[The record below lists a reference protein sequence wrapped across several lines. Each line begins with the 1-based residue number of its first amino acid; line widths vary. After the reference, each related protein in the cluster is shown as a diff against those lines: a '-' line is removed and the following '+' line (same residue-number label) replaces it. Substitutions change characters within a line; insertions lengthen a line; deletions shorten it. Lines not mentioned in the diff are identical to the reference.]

1 MTLLEYI
8 TSLQDTG
15 LSQEEIFAKAQEF
28 KGRTK
33 TKEVEVT
40 ETPVEEAK
48 PKVVVEKD
56 ATAATTPGAS
66 ESLSSGSGE
75 SVSQNDYSLK
85 LSPTQGLS
93 NKTGGFGTPEF
104 YDEVF
109 NNIAL
114 DEYEEKKEQYEKELS
129 KYNKIKKSQEEGLDV
144 LESGEVNFA
153 SRVIIPRGETG
164 FDEYTI
170 PQVEEAIKN
179 KEQGFEGVV
188 DLKDYVS
195 KVPGAEIITYT
206 ENMDFEGAVGTL
218 DEVNI
223 QKYNPAEISE
233 ALENNVWSLTSKNV
247 LTNDIEINKE
257 KPSGIDER
265 YFFTLESEKDA
276 EKEKNDGSV
285 AININKAQ
293 KYRTNELGNQASIE
307 YPGITIDSVLES
319 GKSFLTE
326 KELEFTNLSLEE
338 QNKIAEKENY
348 GEALFF
354 GDDLI
359 NIDLENVPEAQLEL
373 FEKSNELAATTEV
386 GVLKDKLSQEY
397 FNLVG
402 LAKEIYNYDG
412 SSSGYLNEPRLLSKN
427 ASSKYFVGFT
437 DKQKEVIKEIA
448 TTGKLPKNLGF
459 DDLKNGIVLPELFNF
474 NEEDGHPLIKEFNN
488 TFKNYK
494 TISRAVLLNRDPLTT
509 EQDSFWSA
517 GAKRTGQILGIDV
530 DTEFEK
536 QKEYLTWIQSNGF
549 KPSKSAI
556 KNDLFVS
563 LPNGSFNIDE
573 SFMSQAGV
581 GAVDLTKWLGET
593 YLFTRLTGNFVGN
606 SQKALNLLW
615 KNSTRL
621 AKIPYAIP
629 AFTGVTNVLAS
640 SANFTGGT
648 LVSQYMDGEFD
659 LEELRSSAG
668 FGASIAV
675 GHVAYDPFVAFLR
688 KSKFGK
694 FFSPVVDRLTK
705 YAPNTYKRVSRSVGE
720 GFTGATTYQLGGV
733 INQGGIRDAEGN
745 ITISLKT
752 QALEL
757 VKMVAA
763 GVFTKGIPN
772 FQTIK
777 KEFKSDIINARNSGR
792 LDLESRNSAAA
803 LGLNKD
809 SVTDVNENSL
819 DNLNNAFNKKVD
831 DLLKRKR
838 NGDITKEAADT
849 EFKELKNNYRVIDTQ
864 IAVNS
869 AYKMIKAEE
878 ASGNAPKQSEFY
890 TVSGKIKS
898 GEKLNERDGEV
909 LSYYGLDGVGM
920 LYKRLGIQKNSAND
934 QYLQSLIMN
943 ESLIDAQLNGKSF
956 ILTPYGLQPI
966 NPIEFVTP
974 KGSKARANTREFL
987 RKRLELDI
995 QISRLK
1001 SLDTKNLSESEL
1013 LRHKD
1018 SIAKKQQELKEYVE
1032 GGKLYDNTQS
1042 EIQGAAITAYE
1053 KDLKQV
1059 DPSKGEVIEESTPD
1073 SFQKRYDESGFAKK
1087 DVKQTIAF
1095 TDKEGNKV
1103 INREFAL
1110 EVRDFTPLTHEIP
1123 HSILKDS
1130 FKDAEGNVTA
1140 EGVEMIDG
1148 VLSKLTPVQTKTL
1161 KQELASRY
1169 NIDPESKELWYEEN
1183 ITVLA
1188 ELMKR
1193 GEITF
1198 TKSLGEGLA
1207 GLVPAFKKLLPNI
1220 EVDAETGKG
1229 IFEMLK
1235 AQDLSRINITETE
1248 TKDKSK
1254 VKVAKLS
1261 KTKAQD
1267 LAIKSKSKEGLTK
1280 KEEDE
1285 LVEQVQL
1292 MAIEALGYKQGKG
1305 TVSRDKAL
1313 GFVNDYIPGILRRF
1327 KPVKNV
1333 DGKDVPQQISTFV
1346 YRNIQPKQAKFY
1358 EQEIGSKSVET
1369 SISDERQKELEAIE
1383 DTSRGPVVEI
1393 DTDVKLVDNIKIEG
1407 KPLSVEFK
1415 DKVRGFV
1422 TEQLENVDINSEK
1435 FRKQVFK
1442 PSKAFVDLI
1451 VKDLIG
1457 NPKQFRE
1464 FLNSNPTFY
1473 KGLSITDLVAIDDG
1487 RVKKGQPRLFTEPN
1501 RRLTKQA
1508 DIEKFM
1514 MQGRIPYLTTTQQKA
1529 GAVLYNRLNPKVAA
1543 VINNF
1548 FGSTPQNNSNRKR
1561 AIAKAIANKFIAEAT
1576 PSTEA
1581 FQAKPQLD
1589 KAKIA
1594 ERLQV
1599 SQEAKFS
1606 EAKKAPK
1613 VMDTKNA
1620 LIISEGYV
1628 PVERGKKGVDRT
1640 RKFVLGVGS
1649 DVFGVELMRAL
1660 IATNKVL
1667 STAGNRAYSYK
1678 PDGTPKPGG
1687 GAVGGGYNFVTN
1699 VQKLLNDYG
1708 PESKNPSPKTIQDTL
1723 ALVKAGELGD
1733 LSVLQ
1738 KELSETKKEGIYSA
1752 KDIAAIKR
1760 FIAHKN
1766 AKGGGIENN
1775 TKDIAEINRGKK
1787 LMLDGFRKIF
1797 EADNSAFPL
1806 IAEVSYSFNSN
1817 KNPFRDLA
1825 TLVGEETG
1833 LKKGE
1838 KTWEEHMMQ
1847 FGMYTNEMLKAL
1859 KGSDKAWSSF
1869 VDWSNNNYYQLKL
1882 SKEASNL
1889 IDKNFKGA
1897 VDPLGNILVDWNAKS
1912 QFHPLQIESFKR
1924 AVKEGDYSKVIDPMI
1939 RAYNEYVSLNPF
1951 SITRLG
1957 VTDAKRYLDNVEI
1970 SKANQNNLNIQAK
1983 AAELINKVIRSE
1995 AGFLTGS
2002 EAITRKQAKE
2012 ILLESENLAKGQGEA
2027 AKLANEIMPKEIQYS
2042 KPITV
2047 QKGIDALAKTDKA
2060 LANGRKLN
2068 APVKKIRTFDFDFT
2082 LAKTKSNVLYT
2093 KPNVE
2098 GGFSEGSNK
2107 LKAIFM
2113 VGGPGAGKTNVGKG
2127 LELGRRGYK
2136 VVNQDIALEAMKA
2149 ESGLPAKESDYT
2161 AEQRSTRSKLGAAA
2175 RKAAVAKF
2183 DKYAANGD
2191 GMVVDGTG
2199 ASYNATTKKIK
2210 ALQEKGYE
2218 VHMVV
2223 ANTPLETAIQRNKA
2237 RTERSLPDFVV
2248 KKTYDQVQESLAKYK
2263 EDFGGRLY
2271 EINTEA
2277 IEYGKPLPA
2286 DFLQIVYE
2294 GITAN
2299 KVGKIDAARF
2309 AEEASILEKEGA
2321 EFDFREFSKVVDG
2334 EEGPLL
2340 GVAKKIAEKRGTD
2353 DVFVL
2358 TARPA
2363 NAALPI
2369 KEFLSSV
2376 GLDIPLAN
2384 ITGLGDGTP
2393 QAKAGWIMGKAAE
2406 GYNDFYFADDHLGNV
2421 KAVKE
2426 VLSQIDV
2433 KSKVQQAKFSKAK
2446 TFDTVVND
2454 MIEDSSGIEAYKKYS
2469 AARAKTVG
2477 ASKGKYAFLIPP
2489 SAEDFTGLLYKMLG
2503 KGKKGDAQMAF
2514 LKTNLLD
2521 TYNRAESAVTQAKI
2535 SAANDFVALKTKLKT
2550 LPKTLS
2556 KETGIGKFTYSHA
2569 VRVAAWTKQG
2579 MDIPGLSKRDVKEL
2593 VDFVNKDAKLRVFTD
2608 ELIKIQKG
2616 KEYPKPGKDWL
2627 GGNITTDIMD
2637 GINKVNRA
2645 EYQQEWRENIDIIF
2659 SEDNMNKMEAA
2670 YGSRWREA
2678 MEDSIRRMKSGSNR
2692 PIGGNRVTGEL
2703 LDWLN
2708 NSVGAVMFLNTRS
2721 ALLQTISAVNFI
2733 NLSDNNIVKAG
2744 AAFANQKQF
2753 WGDFMTLMNSDY
2765 LVERRNGLKINV
2777 SESEIADA
2785 VREAQNKP
2793 KAAIAFLLS
2802 KGFVMTRFADSF
2814 AIASGGSTFYRNR
2827 LKSLLKSGMDQKAA
2841 EAQAFADFKAVAET
2855 SQQSSSPSKIS
2866 QQQASGAGRVIL
2878 AWANTP
2884 MQYARIQK
2892 RAAQDLINGR
2902 GDWRT
2907 HVSNIVYYGAI
2918 QNLIFN
2924 TLQSAAFALGFGDD
2938 DETDEAKAKKKE
2950 DKAYEVANGMID
2962 SQLRGLGIF
2971 GTASVAVKNTLMTLY
2986 KEHNKKGSKY
2996 ENAVEDLLSF
3006 SPPLGSKIG
3015 KITGGLRS
3023 ASWNKKDMK
3032 EKGFSLDNPAYMAGA
3047 QVVTGLTNVPFD
3059 RVMKKI
3065 NNLRGL
3071 VNERSALW
3079 QKVAL
3084 GLGWGT
3090 WELGLG
3096 YYGGFDKEKPLTPK
3110 QQLKL
3115 EVDTMKKDT
3124 SKSDQVKTLLDFGLT
3139 KKQIRE
3145 LENENNRVKKILELQ
3160 KKDKK

>member
-33 TKEVEVT
+33 PKEVEVV
-40 ETPVEEAK
+40 ETPVEEVK
-48 PKVVVEKD
+48 TEVVAEKD
-56 ATAATTPGAS
+56 VPAATTPEAS
-66 ESLSSGSGE
+66 ESSSSGSGQ
-75 SVSQNDYSLK
+75 SPYQDDYGLK

-93 NKTGGFGTPEF
+93 SKTGGFGTSEF

-114 DEYEEKKEQYEKELS
+114 NQYEEKKDQYEKELS
-129 KYNKIKKSQEEGLDV
+129 KYNKIKKSQEKGLDM
-144 LESGEVNFA
+144 LESGEVSFE
-153 SRVIIPRGETG
+153 SRVIIPRGDIG
-164 FDEYTI
+164 FDEYTFAQI
-170 PQVEEAIKN
+170 NEAIKN
-179 KEQGFEGVV
+179 KEQGFENVV
-188 DLKDYVS
+188 DLQDYVS

-206 ENMDFEGAVGTL
+206 ENKDFEGAVGTL
-218 DEVNI
+218 EEINI
-223 QKYNPAEISE
+223 QKYNPSELNKVMKNSVWAEDP
-233 ALENNVWSLTSKNV
+233 NNQQILNSNLKNFGD
-247 LTNDIEINKE
+247 N
-257 KPSGIDER
+257 
-265 YFFTLESEKDA
+265 YFFTAETEKEA
-276 EKEKNDGSV
+276 EKEKSDGSK
-285 AININKAQ
+285 AINIKNTQA
-293 KYRTNELGNQASIE
+293 YRTKYLGNQASIE
-307 YPGITIDSVLES
+307 HPDITIDSILES
-319 GKSFLTE
+319 GKSFLTQ
-326 KELEFTNLSLEE
+326 KELEFTGLSLEE
-338 QNKIAEKENY
+338 KNKVADEENY

-354 GDDLI
+354 GDNLI
-359 NIDLENVPEAQLEL
+359 NLDLDNIPESQLEL
-373 FEKSNELAATTEV
+373 FEKSNELASTTEV
-386 GVLKDKLSQEY
+386 EVLEKSLSSDYFKLI
-397 FNLVG
+397 G
-402 LAKEIYNYDG
+402 LAKEIYNWDLE
-412 SSSGYLNEPRLLSKN
+412 SSGAGNDPL
-427 ASSKYFVGFT
+427 YFTEKFANQKGFEWT
-437 DKQKEVIKEIA
+437 DDIRNTVKEIA
-448 TTGKLPKNLGF
+448 KTGKLPKDLGALDVRF
-459 DDLKNGIVLPELFNF
+459 MSDS
-474 NEEDGHPLIKEFNN
+474 DGHPLIKAFND
-488 TFKNYK
+488 TLKDYK
-494 TISRAVLLNRDPLTT
+494 AANRAILLNRDPLTT
-509 EQDSFWSA
+509 EQDGFWSSF
-517 GAKRTGQILGIDV
+517 GKSTGKMLGIDV
-530 DTEFEK
+530 DTNFEK
-536 QKEYLTWIQSNGF
+536 QEDFLRWSQANGF
-549 KPSKSAI
+549 TASKSA
-556 KNDLFVS
+556 KDNDLFVS
-563 LPNGSFNIDE
+563 LPNNTFGLEQSF
-573 SFMSQAGV
+573 AGEF
-581 GAVDLTKWLGET
+581 GAGTPELLKWMGEI
-593 YLFTRLTGNFVGN
+593 YLFTRGSGNIVAK
-606 SQKALNLLW
+606 SQKWLN
-615 KNSTRL
+615 KAAAGSKRL
-621 AKIPYAIP
+621 AKIPYALP
-629 AFTGVTNVLAS
+629 AFKGATSVLAQ

-648 LVSQYMDGEFD
+648 LVSQYLDGEFS
-659 LEELRSSAG
+659 LEELQSSAG
-668 FGASIAV
+668 FGASLAA
-675 GHVAYDPFVAFLR
+675 GHVAYDPFVAYLR

-694 FFSPVVDRLTK
+694 FFSPAVDRLTK
-705 YAPNTYKRVSRSVGE
+705 YAPNTYKRVSKSVGG
-720 GFTGATTYQLGGV
+720 GFAGATTYQLGGV
-733 INQGGIRDAEGN
+733 ISQGGLRDSEGN
-745 ITISLKT
+745 ITVSLRT
-752 QALEL
+752 QALETM
-757 VKMVAA
+757 KMITA
-763 GVFTKGIPN
+763 GVFTKAIPN

-777 KEFKSDIINARNSGR
+777 KEFKSDVINARNSGR
-792 LDLESRNSAAA
+792 LDLESKNSAVA
-803 LGLNKD
+803 LGIDKE
-809 SVTDVNENSL
+809 SVANVDENSL
-819 DNLNNAFNKKVD
+819 KNLNNAFNKKVD

-838 NGDITKEAADT
+838 EGAITKEAADA
-849 EFKELKNNYRVIDTQ
+849 EFKKLKNNYRVVDTQ

-890 TVSGKIKS
+890 TVSGKIKN
-898 GEKLNERDGEV
+898 GEKLTDRDGEV

-934 QYLQSLIMN
+934 QYLQSLILN

-966 NPIEFVTP
+966 NPVEFVTP
-974 KGSKARANTREFL
+974 KGSKSRANTREFL
-987 RKRLELDI
+987 RKRLELDT
-995 QISRLK
+995 QIYRLK
-1001 SLDTKNLSESEL
+1001 KLDTKNLSESEL
-1013 LRHKD
+1013 LKHKN
-1018 SIAKKQQELKEYVE
+1018 SINKKQEELKEYVE
-1032 GGKLYDNTQS
+1032 GGKLYDNIQS
-1042 EIQGAAITAYE
+1042 EIKGAAITAYE
-1053 KDLKQV
+1053 KDIKQA
-1059 DPSKGEVIEESTPD
+1059 DPSKGKAIEAKTPEE
-1073 SFQKRYDESGFAKK
+1073 FQKIYDESGFAEK

-1130 FKDAEGNVTA
+1130 FKDAEGSVTA
-1140 EGVEMIDG
+1140 EGIEMIDS

-1169 NIDPESKELWYEEN
+1169 DVDPENKELWYEEN

-1207 GLVPAFKKLLPNI
+1207 GLIPAFKKLLPNI
-1220 EVDAETGKG
+1220 EVDAKTGKG

-1235 AQDLSRINITETE
+1235 AQDLSRVNITETE

-1254 VKVAKLS
+1254 VKIAKLS

-1327 KPVKNV
+1327 KPVKNI

-1358 EQEIGSKSVET
+1358 EQEIGTKSVET
-1369 SISDERQKELEAIE
+1369 SISDERQKELESIE
-1383 DTSRGPVVEI
+1383 DTSRGPAVEV
-1393 DTDVKLVDNIKIEG
+1393 DTDVKLVDNIKIDG
-1407 KPLSVEFK
+1407 KPLDLPFK

-1422 TEQLENVDINSEK
+1422 TEQLKNVDINSEK

-1442 PSKAFVDLI
+1442 PSKAFVDFI

-1576 PSTEA
+1576 PSTEV
-1581 FQAKPQLD
+1581 FQAKSQLD

-1613 VMDTKNA
+1613 VMDTKNK

-1628 PVERGKKGVDRT
+1628 PVERGKEGVDRT

-1699 VQKLLNDYG
+1699 LQKLLNDYG
-1708 PESKNPSPKTIQDTL
+1708 PGSKNPSPKTIQDTL
-1723 ALVKAGELGD
+1723 ALVEAGELGD

-1738 KELSETKKEGIYSA
+1738 KELSETKKEGIYNA

-1766 AKGGGIENN
+1766 SKGGGIENN
-1775 TKDIAEINRGKK
+1775 TKDIAEINRGKE
-1787 LMLDGFRKIF
+1787 LMLNGFRKIY

-1833 LKKGE
+1833 LKEGE
-1838 KTWEEHMMQ
+1838 KTWEEHIMQ
-1847 FGMYTNEMLKAL
+1847 FGMYTNEMLKAI

-1882 SKEASNL
+1882 SKKASSL
-1889 IDKNFKGA
+1889 IDKNFIDAKDA
-1897 VDPLGNILVDWNAKS
+1897 FGNKLTNWNAKS
-1912 QFHPLQIESFKR
+1912 QFHPLQIESFKL
-1924 AVKEGDYSKVIDPMI
+1924 AEKNGDYSKVIDPMI

-1957 VTDAKRYLDNVEI
+1957 ITDAKRYLDNVEI
-1970 SKANQNNLNIQAK
+1970 SKASQNNLNIQAK
-1983 AAELINKVIRSE
+1983 AAELVNKVIRSE

-2012 ILLESENLAKGQGEA
+2012 ILLESEKLGEGQNEA
-2027 AKLANEIMPKEIQYS
+2027 AKLANEIMPKEIKYNE
-2042 KPITV
+2042 PIDV
-2047 QKGIDALAKTDKA
+2047 QKGINALAKTDKSLE
-2060 LANGRKLN
+2060 LARKLDK
-2068 APVKKIRTFDFDFT
+2068 PVKKIRVFDFDDT
-2082 LAKTKSNVLYT
+2082 LARTKSNVLYT
-2093 KPNVE
+2093 MP
-2098 GGFSEGSNK
+2098 
-2107 LKAIFM
+2107 
-2113 VGGPGAGKTNVGKG
+2113 
-2127 LELGRRGYK
+2127 
-2136 VVNQDIALEAMKA
+2136 
-2149 ESGLPAKESDYT
+2149 
-2161 AEQRSTRSKLGAAA
+2161 
-2175 RKAAVAKF
+2175 
-2183 DKYAANGD
+2183 
-2191 GMVVDGTG
+2191 DGT
-2199 ASYNATTKKIK
+2199 T
-2210 ALQEKGYE
+2210 
-2218 VHMVV
+2218 
-2223 ANTPLETAIQRNKA
+2223 
-2237 RTERSLPDFVV
+2237 
-2248 KKTYDQVQESLAKYK
+2248 
-2263 EDFGGRLY
+2263 
-2271 EINTEA
+2271 
-2277 IEYGKPLPA
+2277 
-2286 DFLQIVYE
+2286 
-2294 GITAN
+2294 
-2299 KVGKIDAARF
+2299 GKIDAATF
-2309 AEEASILEKEGA
+2309 AKEAGRMEAEGA
-2321 EFDFREFSKVVDG
+2321 QWDFSEFSKVMQG
-2334 EEGPLL
+2334 SKGPLL
-2340 GVAKKIAEKRGTD
+2340 DVAKIIADKRGTK

-2363 NAALPI
+2363 DAAGPI
-2369 KEFLSSV
+2369 KEFLASM

-2406 GYNDFYFADDHLGNV
+2406 GYNDFYFADDHTGNV
-2421 KAVKE
+2421 KAVKD
-2426 VLSQIDV
+2426 VFSQIDV

-2446 TFDTVVND
+2446 TFDTIVND

-2469 AARAKTVG
+2469 AAKAKTVG
-2477 ASKGKYAFLIPP
+2477 ANKGKYNFLIPP

-2593 VDFVNKDAKLRVFTD
+2593 NDFVNKDAKLRVFTD

-2616 KEYPKPGKDWL
+2616 KEYPKPDKEWL
-2627 GGNITTDIMD
+2627 GGNITTDIIG

-2659 SEDNMNKMEAA
+2659 SEDNLNKMEAA
-2670 YGSRWREA
+2670 YGTRWREA
-2678 MEDSIRRMKSGSNR
+2678 MVDSIRRMKAGTNR
-2692 PIGGNRVTGEL
+2692 PIGGNRVTEGL

-2733 NLSDNNIVKAG
+2733 NWGDNNIVKAG

-2785 VREAQNKP
+2785 VRESKNKP

-2827 LKSLLKSGMDQKAA
+2827 LESLKKQGLSEDEAKAR
-2841 EAQAFADFKAVAET
+2841 AFADFKAVAEE
-2855 SQQSSSPSKIS
+2855 SQQSSAPSKIS
-2866 QQQASGAGRVIL
+2866 QQQASAAGRVIL

-2892 RAAQDLINGR
+2892 RAAQDLINNR
-2902 GDWRT
+2902 GDWRSN
-2907 HVSNIVYYGAI
+2907 VSKIVYYGAV

-2924 TLQSAAFALGFGDD
+2924 ALQQAVFALGFGDD
-2938 DETDEAKAKKKE
+2938 EEETDEAKAKKKE
-2950 DKAYEVANGMID
+2950 EKAYKVANGMID
-2962 SQLRGLGIF
+2962 SQLKGLGIF
-2971 GTASVAVKNTLMTLY
+2971 GAASTAVKNTLMTLY
-2986 KEHNKKGSKY
+2986 EEYGKKGSKY
-2996 ENAVEDLLSF
+2996 ENAVDDLLSF

-3015 KITGGLRS
+3015 KIKGGLRS
-3023 ASWNKKDMK
+3023 FSWNMKDMK
-3032 EKGFSLDNPAYMAGA
+3032 EKGFSLDNPAYIAGA
-3047 QVVTGLTNVPFD
+3047 QVVTGFTNIPLD
-3059 RVMKKI
+3059 RVAKKI

-3071 VNERSALW
+3071 VNERSSLW

-3096 YYGGFDKEKPLTPK
+3096 YYGGFDKQKPLTPK
-3110 QQLKL
+3110 QQLQL

-3124 SKSDQVKTLLDFGLT
+3124 SKADQVKTLLDFGLT

-3145 LENENNRVKKILELQ
+3145 LKNENNRVKKILELQ

>member
-85 LSPTQGLS
+85 LSSTQGLS

-1073 SFQKRYDESGFAKK
+1073 SFQKRYDESGFAKE

-1110 EVRDFTPLTHEIP
+1110 KVRDFTPLTHEIP

-1422 TEQLENVDINSEK
+1422 TEQLENVDVNSEK

-1599 SQEAKFS
+1599 SQQAKFS
-1606 EAKKAPK
+1606 KRLLTEENIKPGLVDKFLKATSSKGFNDILEAKLKDESIKQPWKSAATEYFK
-1613 VMDTKNA
+1613 EN
-1620 LIISEGYV
+1620 
-1628 PVERGKKGVDRT
+1628 PVEGLDTPAMKQVIKEV
-1640 RKFVLGVGS
+1640 S
-1649 DVFGVELMRAL
+1649 NVFSMQREEV
-1660 IATNKVL
+1660 
-1667 STAGNRAYSYK
+1667 
-1678 PDGTPKPGG
+1678 
-1687 GAVGGGYNFVTN
+1687 
-1699 VQKLLNDYG
+1699 
-1708 PESKNPSPKTIQDTL
+1708 
-1723 ALVKAGELGD
+1723 
-1733 LSVLQ
+1733 
-1738 KELSETKKEGIYSA
+1738 
-1752 KDIAAIKR
+1752 AIKR
-1760 FIAHKN
+1760 FSDRNFKEIKN
-1766 AKGGGIENN
+1766 IIDESLASDLTKGYDYN
-1775 TKDIAEINRGKK
+1775 TVDLVVGDKVYRADEFSLEGLNRLRTAFKV
-1787 LMLDGFRKIF
+1787 L
-1797 EADNSAFPL
+1797 ADEM
-1806 IAEVSYSFNSN
+1806 I
-1817 KNPFRDLA
+1817 
-1825 TLVGEETG
+1825 
-1833 LKKGE
+1833 KKGYTKQQLKSMFFGPFAKPANIGGFLIGTQPNSFVLE
-1838 KTWEEHMMQ
+1838 KENIGEIKIDYKGTRKSRGAVMTGVPDLMENFLSKAPNGPAIPLRADTYQKNWWTNPKGVFNKKTQKQKFEFIEELYEQGNKTKKELIDLVDIISELQVDPASKRFLITQLFADMAAIGKRASGTRYVLTDVDGKMFSFKELENLGLTKPGGDKGVFEHTKPANRVAVAAYAYARTRDAKAKQEFLNELETFDSALITEQMD
-1847 FGMYTNEMLKAL
+1847 GMLRNLKLQSKMGLDYKSTDNPMLTRYKEMVSDLSEQGVFFYDIKTKKQITPLEALSDGLVELKADDVQSIKEYKEEVKVKSEL
-1859 KGSDKAWSSF
+1859 VPGKVVASKRDSD
-1869 VDWSNNNYYQLKL
+1869 
-1882 SKEASNL
+1882 L
-1889 IDKNFKGA
+1889 IPDAIKYDRPISVKTA
-1897 VDPLGNILVDWNAKS
+1897 INA
-1912 QFHPLQIESFKR
+1912 
-1924 AVKEGDYSKVIDPMI
+1924 
-1939 RAYNEYVSLNPF
+1939 
-1951 SITRLG
+1951 
-1957 VTDAKRYLDNVEI
+1957 
-1970 SKANQNNLNIQAK
+1970 
-1983 AAELINKVIRSE
+1983 
-1995 AGFLTGS
+1995 
-2002 EAITRKQAKE
+2002 
-2012 ILLESENLAKGQGEA
+2012 LE
-2027 AKLANEIMPKEIQYS
+2027 
-2042 KPITV
+2042 
-2047 QKGIDALAKTDKA
+2047 KTDKA
-2060 LANGRKLN
+2060 LANGRKLDQ
-2068 APVKKIRTFDFDFT
+2068 PVKKIRVLDFDDT
-2082 LAKTKSNVLYT
+2082 VGVTKSNVLYT
-2093 KPNVE
+2093 MPD
-2098 GGFSEGSNK
+2098 
-2107 LKAIFM
+2107 
-2113 VGGPGAGKTNVGKG
+2113 GKT
-2127 LELGRRGYK
+2127 
-2136 VVNQDIALEAMKA
+2136 
-2149 ESGLPAKESDYT
+2149 
-2161 AEQRSTRSKLGAAA
+2161 
-2175 RKAAVAKF
+2175 
-2183 DKYAANGD
+2183 
-2191 GMVVDGTG
+2191 
-2199 ASYNATTKKIK
+2199 
-2210 ALQEKGYE
+2210 
-2218 VHMVV
+2218 
-2223 ANTPLETAIQRNKA
+2223 
-2237 RTERSLPDFVV
+2237 
-2248 KKTYDQVQESLAKYK
+2248 
-2263 EDFGGRLY
+2263 
-2271 EINTEA
+2271 
-2277 IEYGKPLPA
+2277 
-2286 DFLQIVYE
+2286 
-2294 GITAN
+2294 
-2299 KVGKIDAARF
+2299 GKIDAATF
-2309 AEEASILEKEGA
+2309 AKEAGRMEAEGA
-2321 EFDFREFSKVVDG
+2321 EWDFSEFSKVMEG
-2334 EEGPLL
+2334 KKGPLFE
-2340 GVAKKIAEKRGTD
+2340 VMKTIFDKRGGKD
-2353 DVFVL
+2353 LFIL
-2358 TARPA
+2358 TARPSD
-2363 NAALPI
+2363 AAGPI
-2369 KEFLSSV
+2369 KEFLESLGV
-2376 GLDIPLAN
+2376 NIPIEN

-2421 KAVKE
+2421 KAVKD
-2426 VLSQIDV
+2426 VLSQLDV

-2477 ASKGKYAFLIPP
+2477 ASKGKYNFLIPA

-2521 TYNRAESAVTQAKI
+2521 TYNRAESAVTQAKV

-2579 MDIPGLSKRDVKEL
+2579 MDIPGLSKRDIKEL
-2593 VDFVNKDAKLRVFTD
+2593 NDFVNKDAKLRVFTD

-2627 GGNITTDIMD
+2627 GGNITTDIIG

-2785 VREAQNKP
+2785 VRESQNKP

>member
-33 TKEVEVT
+33 PAEVEVN
-40 ETPVEEAK
+40 ETPSEKVKTE
-48 PKVVVEKD
+48 VVVEKD
-56 ATAATTPGAS
+56 ATAATTPEAS
-66 ESLSSGSGE
+66 ESSSSGSG
-75 SVSQNDYSLK
+75 QLPYQDDYSLK

-93 NKTGGFGTPEF
+93 DKTGGFGSPEF

-114 DEYEEKKEQYEKELS
+114 NEYEEKKEQYEKELS
-129 KYNKIKKSQEEGLDV
+129 KYNKIKKSQEEGLDL

-153 SRVIIPRGETG
+153 SRVIIPRGEFG
-164 FDEYTI
+164 YDEYTI
-170 PQVEEAIKN
+170 EQVNEAIKN
-179 KEQGFEGVV
+179 KEEGFEDVIDV
-188 DLKDYVS
+188 QDYVS

-218 DEVNI
+218 EEVDI
-223 QKYNPAEISE
+223 KKYNSPRLNEVMQNSVWAEDP
-233 ALENNVWSLTSKNV
+233 NNLQTLNNNLKKLGN
-247 LTNDIEINKE
+247 N
-257 KPSGIDER
+257 
-265 YFFTLESEKDA
+265 YFFTADKEKEA
-276 EKEKNDGSV
+276 EKEKSDGSK
-285 AININKAQ
+285 AINIQNAQ
-293 KYRTNELGNQASIE
+293 AYRTNYLGNQASIE
-307 YPGITIDSVLES
+307 HPGITVNDILES

-326 KELEFTNLSLEE
+326 KELEFTGLSLEE
-338 QNKIAEKENY
+338 KNRVADEENY

-354 GDDLI
+354 GDNLI
-359 NIDLENVPEAQLEL
+359 NLDLDNIPESQLEL
-373 FEKSNELAATTEV
+373 FEKSNELASTTEV
-386 GVLKDKLSQEY
+386 EVLEKSLSKDYFKLI
-397 FNLVG
+397 G
-402 LAKEIYNYDG
+402 LAKEIYNWDLD
-412 SSSGYLNEPRLLSKN
+412 SSGAGNDPL
-427 ASSKYFVGFT
+427 YFTEKFANQKGFEWT
-437 DKQKEVIKEIA
+437 NDIRNTVKEIA
-448 TTGKLPKNLGF
+448 KTGRLPKNLSALDVRF
-459 DDLKNGIVLPELFNF
+459 MSDS
-474 NEEDGHPLIKEFNN
+474 DGHPLIKAFND
-488 TFKNYK
+488 TLKDYK
-494 TISRAVLLNRDPLTT
+494 AVNRAILLNRDPLTT
-509 EQDSFWSA
+509 EQDGFWSSF
-517 GAKRTGQILGIDV
+517 GKSTGKMLGIDV
-530 DTEFEK
+530 DTNFEK
-536 QKEYLTWIQSNGF
+536 QEDFLRWSQANGF
-549 KPSKSAI
+549 TASKSA
-556 KNDLFVS
+556 KENDLFVS
-563 LPNGSFNIDE
+563 LPNNTFGLEQSF
-573 SFMSQAGV
+573 AGEF
-581 GAVDLTKWLGET
+581 GAGTPELLKWMGEI
-593 YLFTRLTGNFVGN
+593 YLFTRGTGNIVAK
-606 SQKALNLLW
+606 SQKWLN
-615 KNSTRL
+615 KAASSSKKL
-621 AKIPYAIP
+621 AKIPYALP
-629 AFTGVTNVLAS
+629 AFKGATSVLAQS
-640 SANFTGGT
+640 VNFTGGT
-648 LVSQYMDGEFD
+648 LVSQYLDGEFN
-659 LEELRSSAG
+659 LEELQSSAG
-668 FGASIAV
+668 FGASLAA
-675 GHVAYDPFVAFLR
+675 GHVAYDPFVAYLR

-694 FFSPVVDRLTK
+694 FFSPAVDRLTK
-705 YAPNTYKRVSRSVGE
+705 YAPNTYKRVSKSVGG
-720 GFTGATTYQLGGV
+720 GFAGATTYQLGGV
-733 INQGGIRDAEGN
+733 ISQGGLRDSEGN
-745 ITISLKT
+745 ITVSLRT
-752 QALEL
+752 QALETM
-757 VKMVAA
+757 KMITA
-763 GVFTKGIPN
+763 GVFTKAIPN

-777 KEFKSDIINARNSGR
+777 KEFKSDVINARNSGR
-792 LDLESRNSAAA
+792 LDLESKNSAAA
-803 LGLNKD
+803 LGIDKESITNVD
-809 SVTDVNENSL
+809 ENSL
-819 DNLNNAFNKKVD
+819 KNLNNAFNKKVD

-838 NGDITKEAADT
+838 EGTITKEAADA
-849 EFKELKNNYRVIDTQ
+849 EFKELKNNYRVVDTQ
-864 IAVNS
+864 IAVNA

-890 TVSGKIKS
+890 TVSGKIKN
-898 GEKLNERDGEV
+898 GEKLTDRDGEV

-934 QYLQSLIMN
+934 QYLQSLILN

-966 NPIEFVTP
+966 NPTEFVTP
-974 KGSKARANTREFL
+974 KGSKARAKTREFL
-987 RKRLELDI
+987 RKRLELDT
-995 QISRLK
+995 QIYKLK
-1001 SLDTKNLSESEL
+1001 KLDTKNLSESEL
-1013 LRHKD
+1013 LKHKN
-1018 SIAKKQQELKEYVE
+1018 SINKKQEELKEYVE
-1032 GGKLYDNTQS
+1032 GGKLYDNIQS
-1042 EIQGAAITAYE
+1042 EIQGSAITAYE
-1053 KDLKQV
+1053 KDIKQV
-1059 DPSKGEVIEESTPD
+1059 DPSKGKVIEESTPD
-1073 SFQKRYDESGFAKK
+1073 SFQKRYDESGFAEK

-1169 NIDPESKELWYEEN
+1169 DIDPKNKELWYEEN

-1235 AQDLSRINITETE
+1235 AQDLSRVNITETE

-1254 VKVAKLS
+1254 VKAAKLS

-1267 LAIKSKSKEGLTK
+1267 LAVKSKSKEGLTR

-1327 KPVKNV
+1327 KPVKNI
-1333 DGKDVPQQISTFV
+1333 DGKDVVQQLSTFV

-1358 EQEIGSKSVET
+1358 EQEIGTKSVET
-1369 SISDERQKELEAIE
+1369 SISDERQKELESIE
-1383 DTSRGPVVEI
+1383 DTSRGPAIEV
-1393 DTDVKLVDNIKIEG
+1393 DTDVKLVDNIKIDG
-1407 KPLSVEFK
+1407 KPLDIPFK

-1422 TEQLENVDINSEK
+1422 TEQLKNVDINSEK

-1442 PSKAFVDLI
+1442 PSKAFVDFI

-1576 PSTEA
+1576 PSTES
-1581 FQAKPQLD
+1581 FQAKSQLD

-1606 EAKKAPK
+1606 KAKTQRLKWRQTDEALVASFKVGDRTYKTTLEETAFMEFDEGQTYRDIESIAKDLDILKDAEGDPIESSENFYHLEFGDTKLGKGITGKGNAFEVFTTTMNGVVDYLKANPRIEGVVFTAKEPSRIRLYKTLSQVLAGKLNGSSGFKNDTFIVSTKPSPTAKFSESKKTKAELKRIKFNNEKENKSGSAALDFVVKAEALADFRTNTEAKAEAMINAAAIAAKKLGAFGVDKFFMPGNWTPGTKLSTVFRGGFNVISDVNKIKDPKAKKEALDMIANKELVDLADIIRKSKKDVEVLEKEFIEAFK
-1613 VMDTKNA
+1613 VAAGAKSGVQARKNA
-1620 LIISEGYV
+1620 
-1628 PVERGKKGVDRT
+1628 ERKDLHDKGVSQTIDI
-1640 RKFVLGVGS
+1640 
-1649 DVFGVELMRAL
+1649 ELEMFLESEIGEAL
-1660 IATNKVL
+1660 VREMLHNSKLNKNL
-1667 STAGNRAYSYK
+1667 NRNQALPTSYE
-1678 PDGTPKPGG
+1678 DGTVINGKRKEDTVDEHQYQ
-1687 GAVGGGYNFVTN
+1687 AIEHAQTKI
-1699 VQKLLNDYG
+1699 KLF
-1708 PESKNPSPKTIQDTL
+1708 
-1723 ALVKAGELGD
+1723 KA
-1733 LSVLQ
+1733 
-1738 KELSETKKEGIYSA
+1738 I
-1752 KDIAAIKR
+1752 
-1760 FIAHKN
+1760 KN
-1766 AKGGGIENN
+1766 AKGEKQEEVARLALDFYKKWIAKNYTQFLLKNETDIISGNLKNSKGEVWNKSGSNSHPLLKQKINDFIDLANKKGTTKEQLEKAFNEIPSADIRYFSDFGYVNPNFINTFSKDGSSRTKAQQYGVEVDNKWKKNPYVIIQQGKIIEAQILTKAGILKGTEAV
-1775 TKDIAEINRGKK
+1775 DGKK
-1787 LMLDGFRKIF
+1787 
-1797 EADNSAFPL
+1797 
-1806 IAEVSYSFNSN
+1806 
-1817 KNPFRDLA
+1817 
-1825 TLVGEETG
+1825 
-1833 LKKGE
+1833 
-1838 KTWEEHMMQ
+1838 
-1847 FGMYTNEMLKAL
+1847 
-1859 KGSDKAWSSF
+1859 
-1869 VDWSNNNYYQLKL
+1869 
-1882 SKEASNL
+1882 
-1889 IDKNFKGA
+1889 
-1897 VDPLGNILVDWNAKS
+1897 
-1912 QFHPLQIESFKR
+1912 
-1924 AVKEGDYSKVIDPMI
+1924 
-1939 RAYNEYVSLNPF
+1939 
-1951 SITRLG
+1951 
-1957 VTDAKRYLDNVEI
+1957 
-1970 SKANQNNLNIQAK
+1970 
-1983 AAELINKVIRSE
+1983 
-1995 AGFLTGS
+1995 
-2002 EAITRKQAKE
+2002 AKE
-2012 ILLESENLAKGQGEA
+2012 LMKVVIELAPGESKA
-2027 AKLANEIMPKEIQYS
+2027 AKLANEILPEQIKYNE
-2042 KPITV
+2042 PIPV
-2047 QKGIDALAKTDKA
+2047 EKGINALAKTDKA

-2068 APVKKIRTFDFDFT
+2068 APVKKIRVLDFDDT
-2082 LAKTKSNVLYT
+2082 VGVTKSNVLYT
-2093 KPNVE
+2093 MPD
-2098 GGFSEGSNK
+2098 
-2107 LKAIFM
+2107 
-2113 VGGPGAGKTNVGKG
+2113 
-2127 LELGRRGYK
+2127 GR
-2136 VVNQDIALEAMKA
+2136 
-2149 ESGLPAKESDYT
+2149 T
-2161 AEQRSTRSKLGAAA
+2161 
-2175 RKAAVAKF
+2175 
-2183 DKYAANGD
+2183 
-2191 GMVVDGTG
+2191 
-2199 ASYNATTKKIK
+2199 
-2210 ALQEKGYE
+2210 
-2218 VHMVV
+2218 
-2223 ANTPLETAIQRNKA
+2223 
-2237 RTERSLPDFVV
+2237 
-2248 KKTYDQVQESLAKYK
+2248 
-2263 EDFGGRLY
+2263 
-2271 EINTEA
+2271 
-2277 IEYGKPLPA
+2277 
-2286 DFLQIVYE
+2286 
-2294 GITAN
+2294 
-2299 KVGKIDAARF
+2299 GKIDAATF
-2309 AEEASILEKEGA
+2309 AKEAGRMEAEGA
-2321 EFDFREFSKVVDG
+2321 EWDFSEFSKVMEG
-2334 EEGPLL
+2334 KKGPLFE
-2340 GVAKKIAEKRGTD
+2340 VMKTIFDKRGGKD
-2353 DVFVL
+2353 LFIL
-2358 TARPA
+2358 TARPSD
-2363 NAALPI
+2363 AAGPI
-2369 KEFLSSV
+2369 KEFLESLGV
-2376 GLDIPLAN
+2376 NIPIEN

-2421 KAVKE
+2421 KAVKD
-2426 VLSQIDV
+2426 VLSQLDV

-2477 ASKGKYAFLIPP
+2477 ASKGKYNFLIPA

-2521 TYNRAESAVTQAKI
+2521 TYNRAESAVTQAKV

-2579 MDIPGLSKRDVKEL
+2579 MDIPGLSKRDIKEL
-2593 VDFVNKDAKLRVFTD
+2593 NDFVNKDAKLRVFTD

-2616 KEYPKPGKDWL
+2616 KEYPAPGKDWL
-2627 GGNITTDIMD
+2627 GGNITTDIIG

-2670 YGSRWREA
+2670 YGTRWREA
-2678 MEDSIRRMKSGSNR
+2678 MEDSIRRMKAGTNR
-2692 PIGGNRVTGEL
+2692 PIGGNRVTEGL

-2733 NLSDNNIVKAG
+2733 NLGDNNIIKAG
-2744 AAFANQKQF
+2744 RAFANQKQF

-2785 VREAQNKP
+2785 VRESKNKP

-2827 LKSLLKSGMDQKAA
+2827 LEALKKQGLSDADAA
-2841 EAQAFADFKAVAET
+2841 QQAFEDFKAIAEEN
-2855 SQQSSSPSKIS
+2855 QQSSSPSKIS
-2866 QQQASGAGRVIL
+2866 QQQASAAGRVIL

-2892 RAAQDLINGR
+2892 RAAQDLINKR
-2902 GDWRT
+2902 GDWKSN
-2907 HVSNIVYYGAI
+2907 VSKIVYYGAI

-2924 TLQSAAFALGFGDD
+2924 SLQQAVFALGFGDD
-2938 DETDEAKAKKKE
+2938 EEETDEAKAKKRN
-2950 DKAYEVANGMID
+2950 DKAYKVVNGMID
-2962 SQLRGLGIF
+2962 SQLKGLGIF
-2971 GTASVAVKNTLMTLY
+2971 GAASVAIKNTLTTLY
-2986 KEHNKKGSKY
+2986 EEHGKKGSKY
-2996 ENAVEDLLSF
+2996 ENAIDDLLGF

-3015 KITGGLRS
+3015 KIKGGLRS
-3023 ASWNKKDMK
+3023 ASWNKKDIK

-3047 QVVTGLTNVPFD
+3047 QVVTGLTNVPLD
-3059 RVMKKI
+3059 RVAKKI

-3071 VNERSALW
+3071 VNERSSLW

-3096 YYGGFDKEKPLTPK
+3096 YYGGWDKKEPLTPK
-3110 QQLKL
+3110 QELQL
-3115 EVDTMKKDT
+3115 EVDKMKKDT
-3124 SKSDQVKTLLDFGLT
+3124 NKPDQVKTLLDFGLT

-3145 LENENNRVKKILELQ
+3145 LKNENNRVKKILELQ
-3160 KKDKK
+3160 KKDKDAGSKK

>member
-1 MTLLEYI
+1 MNELQEYTASI
-8 TSLQDTG
+8 PDSNPN
-15 LSQEEIFAKAQEF
+15 KAELIRQWKIEN
-28 KGRTK
+28 KWGQQ
-33 TKEVEVT
+33 EVEEVI
-40 ETPVEEAK
+40 ETPVE
-48 PKVVVEKD
+48 KVKINGAAETDAAVVP
-56 ATAATTPGAS
+56 TPEAS
-66 ESLSSGSGE
+66 ESLDSGDLGSSTASKDE
-75 SVSQNDYSLK
+75 YPINLPSI
-85 LSPTQGLS
+85 QGLS
-93 NKTGGFGTPEF
+93 TKTGGFGTSEF

-114 DEYEEKKEQYEKELS
+114 NKYEEKKEQYEKEL
-129 KYNKIKKSQEEGLDV
+129 KKNNKIKKSQEKGIEL

-153 SRVIIPRGETG
+153 SRVIIPRGEFG
-164 FDEYTI
+164 YDEYTI
-170 PQVEEAIKN
+170 EQVDESIKN
-179 KEQGFEGVV
+179 KEKGFENVV
-188 DLKDYVS
+188 DVQDYVS

-206 ENMDFEGAVGTL
+206 ENMDFEGAYGTL
-218 DEVNI
+218 DDINI
-223 QKYNPAEISE
+223 QKYNPSELNKVMQNSVWAEDP
-233 ALENNVWSLTSKNV
+233 NNQQTLNSNL
-247 LTNDIEINKE
+247 NKFGE
-257 KPSGIDER
+257 D
-265 YFFTLESEKDA
+265 YFFTAEIEKDA
-276 EKEKNDGSV
+276 DKNRDNGSK
-285 AININKAQ
+285 AINIQNTQA
-293 KYRTNELGNQASIE
+293 YRTSYLGNQASIE
-307 YPGITIDSVLES
+307 YPGITVDSILES

-326 KELEFTNLSLEE
+326 KELEFTKLSIEE
-338 QNKIAEKENY
+338 QNEIAEKENY

-354 GDDLI
+354 GDNLI
-359 NIDLENVPEAQLEL
+359 NLDLDNVPEAQLEL

-386 GVLKDKLSQEY
+386 DVLKDNLSKDY
-397 FNLVG
+397 FKLVG
-402 LAKEIYNYDG
+402 LAKEIYNWDLN
-412 SSSGYLNEPRLLSKN
+412 SSGAGNDPL
-427 ASSKYFVGFT
+427 YFTEKFANQKGFEWT
-437 DKQKEVIKEIA
+437 NDIRKTVKEIA
-448 TTGKLPKNLGF
+448 TTGKLPK
-459 DDLKNGIVLPELFNF
+459 DLSDLDVRFMNDS
-474 NEEDGHPLIKEFNN
+474 DGHPLIKAFNN
-488 TFKNYK
+488 VLNDYK
-494 TISRAVLLNRDPLTT
+494 TVNRAILLNRDPLTT
-509 EQDSFWSA
+509 EQDGFFSSF
-517 GAKRTGQILGIDV
+517 AKGTGKMLGLDS
-530 DTEFEK
+530 DTNFEK
-536 QKEYLTWIQSNGF
+536 QEDFLRWSQANGF
-549 KPSKSAI
+549 TASKSAVD
-556 KNDLFVS
+556 NDLFVK
-563 LPNGSFNIDE
+563 LPNNTFGLEQSF
-573 SFMSQAGV
+573 AGEF
-581 GAVDLTKWLGET
+581 GAGTPELLKWMGEI
-593 YLFTRLTGNFVGN
+593 YLFTRGSGNVVGK
-606 SQKALNLLW
+606 SQKWLN
-615 KNSTRL
+615 KAAEGSKRL
-621 AKIPYAIP
+621 AKIPYALP
-629 AFTGVTNVLAS
+629 AFKGATSVLAQT
-640 SANFTGGT
+640 ANFTGGT
-648 LVSQYMDGEFD
+648 LVSQYADGEFD
-659 LEELRSSAG
+659 LGELQSSAG
-668 FGASIAV
+668 FGASLAT
-675 GHVAYDPFVAFLR
+675 GHVAYDPFVAYLR

-694 FFSPVVDRLTK
+694 FFSPAVDRLTK
-705 YAPNTYKRVSRSVGE
+705 YAPNTYNRVSRSIGG

-733 INQGGIRDAEGN
+733 ISQGGLRDSEGN
-745 ITISLKT
+745 ITVSLRT
-752 QALEL
+752 QALET
-757 VKMVAA
+757 VKMITA
-763 GVFTKGIPN
+763 GVFTKAIPN

-792 LDLESRNSAAA
+792 LDLESKNSAAA
-803 LGLNKD
+803 LGLDKD

-831 DLLKRKR
+831 NLLKRKR
-838 NGDITKEAADT
+838 NGDITKEQADT

-864 IAVNS
+864 IAVNA

-920 LYKRLGIQKNSAND
+920 LYKRLGIQKNSVND

-966 NPIEFVTP
+966 NPTEFVTP

-1018 SIAKKQQELKEYVE
+1018 SIAKKQEELKEYVE

-1053 KDLKQV
+1053 KDLKQA

-1161 KQELASRY
+1161 LQDLASRY

-1235 AQDLSRINITETE
+1235 AQDLSRVNITETE

-1327 KPVKNV
+1327 KPVKNI
-1333 DGKDVPQQISTFV
+1333 DGKDVAQQISTFV

-1358 EQEIGSKSVET
+1358 EQEIGTKSVET
-1369 SISDERQKELEAIE
+1369 SISDERQKELESIE
-1383 DTSRGPVVEI
+1383 DTSKGPVAEV
-1393 DTDVKLVDNIKIEG
+1393 DTDVKLVDNIKIDG
-1407 KPLSVEFK
+1407 KPLDLPFK
-1415 DKVRGFV
+1415 DKVRKFV
-1422 TEQLENVDINSEK
+1422 TEQLESVDINSEQ

-1442 PSKAFVDLI
+1442 PSKAFVDFI

-1457 NPKQFRE
+1457 SPKKFKQFILE
-1464 FLNSNPTFY
+1464 NPTFY
-1473 KGLSITDLVAIDDG
+1473 KGLNITELIAIDEG
-1487 RVKKGQPRLFTEPN
+1487 RVGMKPPQPRLFTEFN

-1529 GAVLYNRLNPKVAA
+1529 GAALYNRLKPLQPALNQH
-1543 VINNF
+1543 F
-1548 FGSTPQNNSNRKR
+1548 FGSISDSSKSNRKR
-1561 AIAKAIANKFIAEAT
+1561 AAARVIAAKFMAEAI

-1581 FQAKPQLD
+1581 FKAKTSVD
-1589 KAKIA
+1589 KAMIA

-1613 VMDTKNA
+1613 VMDSKNA

-1660 IATNKVL
+1660 IAINKVL
-1667 STAGNRAYSYK
+1667 STAGNTAYGSKLRA
-1678 PDGTPKPGG
+1678 DGTPKPGS
-1687 GAVGGGYNFVTN
+1687 GAVGGGYNFISN
-1699 VQKLLNDYG
+1699 AAKLLLDYG
-1708 PESKNPSPKTIQDTL
+1708 PEAIKAKMDAITKKQKDGKITAKEALEQKKQLKIETKFYAKTIKDTL
-1723 ALVKAGELGD
+1723 ALIEAGELGD
-1733 LSVLQ
+1733 LAVLQ
-1738 KELSETKKEGIYSA
+1738 KELTATKKEGIYSA

-1787 LMLDGFRKIF
+1787 LMLDGFRKMY
-1797 EADNSAFPL
+1797 EADKSAFPL

-1833 LKKGE
+1833 LKEGE

-1847 FGMYTNEMLKAL
+1847 FGMYTNEMLKAI

-1951 SITRLG
+1951 SIKRLG
-1957 VTDAKRYLDNVEI
+1957 VTDAKRYLNNVEV
-1970 SKANQNNLNIQAK
+1970 SKTNQKNLNVQAE
-1983 AAELINKVIRSE
+1983 AAKLINQVIRSE
-1995 AGFLTGS
+1995 AGFLKEGDPS
-2002 EAITRKQAKE
+2002 YVTRKQAGE
-2012 ILLESENLAKGQGEA
+2012 RLLASENLAKGQEKA
-2027 AKLANEIMPKEIQYS
+2027 AKLANEILPIQIQYS
-2042 KPITV
+2042 EPIPV
-2047 QKGIDALAKTDKA
+2047 EKGIDALAKTDKA

-2068 APVKKIRTFDFDFT
+2068 APVKKIRALDFDDT
-2082 LAKTKSNVLYT
+2082 VGVTKSNVLYT
-2093 KPNVE
+2093 MPD
-2098 GGFSEGSNK
+2098 
-2107 LKAIFM
+2107 
-2113 VGGPGAGKTNVGKG
+2113 GKT
-2127 LELGRRGYK
+2127 
-2136 VVNQDIALEAMKA
+2136 
-2149 ESGLPAKESDYT
+2149 
-2161 AEQRSTRSKLGAAA
+2161 
-2175 RKAAVAKF
+2175 
-2183 DKYAANGD
+2183 
-2191 GMVVDGTG
+2191 
-2199 ASYNATTKKIK
+2199 
-2210 ALQEKGYE
+2210 
-2218 VHMVV
+2218 
-2223 ANTPLETAIQRNKA
+2223 
-2237 RTERSLPDFVV
+2237 
-2248 KKTYDQVQESLAKYK
+2248 
-2263 EDFGGRLY
+2263 
-2271 EINTEA
+2271 
-2277 IEYGKPLPA
+2277 
-2286 DFLQIVYE
+2286 
-2294 GITAN
+2294 
-2299 KVGKIDAARF
+2299 GKIDAATF
-2309 AEEASILEKEGA
+2309 AKEAGNMQKLGA
-2321 EFDFREFSKVVDG
+2321 EWDFSEFSKVVEG
-2334 EEGPLL
+2334 KKGPLFE
-2340 GVAKKIAEKRGTD
+2340 VMKTIFDKRGGED
-2353 DVFVL
+2353 LFIL
-2358 TARPA
+2358 TARPSD
-2363 NAALPI
+2363 AAGPI
-2369 KEFLSSV
+2369 KEFLESLGV
-2376 GLDIPLAN
+2376 NIPIEN
-2384 ITGLGDGTP
+2384 ITGLGNGSP
-2393 QAKAGWIMGKAAE
+2393 EAKAGWIMGKAAE
-2406 GYNDFYFADDHLGNV
+2406 GYNDFYFADDHIGNV

-2426 VLSQIDV
+2426 VLSQLDV

-2446 TFDTVVND
+2446 TFDTIVND
-2454 MIEDSSGIEAYKKYS
+2454 MIKDSAGIETYKEYS
-2469 AARAKTVG
+2469 AARAKTLG
-2477 ASKGKYAFLIPP
+2477 ANKGRFNFLIPA

-2521 TYNRAESAVTQAKI
+2521 TYDRAESSVTQAKI
-2535 SAANDFVALKTKLKT
+2535 AAANDFKALKTNLKT
-2550 LPKTLS
+2550 LPTSLS
-2556 KETGIGKFTYSHA
+2556 KPTGVGGFTFSHA
-2569 VRVAAWTKQG
+2569 VRTAIWTAQG
-2579 MDIPGLSKRDVKEL
+2579 MEVPGLSKRDVKEL
-2593 VDFVNKDAKLRVFTD
+2593 NDFVNNNAELKVFAD

-2616 KEYPKPGKDWL
+2616 KPYPKPGKDWL
-2627 GGNITTDIMD
+2627 GGNITSDIIND
-2637 GINKVNRA
+2637 INKVNRA
-2645 EYQQEWRENIDIIF
+2645 EYQQEWRENVDVIF
-2659 SEDNMNKMEAA
+2659 SETNMNKMEAA
-2670 YGSRWREA
+2670 YGTRWRNA
-2678 MEDSIRRMKSGSNR
+2678 MEDSLRRMKSGSNR
-2692 PIGGNRVTGEL
+2692 PPGGNKATDGI

-2733 NLSDNNIVKAG
+2733 NWGDNNIAKAG
-2744 AAFANQKQF
+2744 AAFANQKQY
-2753 WGDFMTLMNSDY
+2753 WKDYMTLMNSDY

-2785 VREAQNKP
+2785 VRDSGNKP

-2814 AIASGGSTFYRNR
+2814 AIAAGGSTFYRNR
-2827 LKSLLKSGMDQKAA
+2827 VKSLLDKGMEQKAA
-2841 EAQAFADFKAVAET
+2841 EAQAFEDFRQIAEE
-2855 SQQSSSPSKIS
+2855 SQQSSNPNRIS
-2866 QQQASGAGRVIL
+2866 AQQASAAGRVIL

-2907 HVSNIVYYGAI
+2907 NVSKIVYYGAI

-2924 TLQSAAFALGFGDD
+2924 SLQQAVFALGFGED
-2938 DETDEAKAKKKE
+2938 DEDEDAKKNEKISR
-2950 DKAYEVANGMID
+2950 VANGMID
-2962 SQLRGLGIF
+2962 SQLKGLGI
-2971 GTASVAVKNTLMTLY
+2971 GGAAVLALKSALMELG
-2986 KEHNKKGSKY
+2986 KQHAEKRPEY
-2996 ENAVEDLLSF
+2996 EEAVFDLLNF
-3006 SPPLGSKIG
+3006 SPPLGSKIN
-3015 KITGGLRS
+3015 KIRGGLRS
-3023 ASWNKKDMK
+3023 FSWNMEDMK
-3032 EKGFSLDNPAYMAGA
+3032 EKGFSLDNPAYLAGA
-3047 QVVTGLTNVPFD
+3047 QITTGLTNVPLD
-3059 RVMKKI
+3059 RVAKKI
-3065 NNLRGL
+3065 NNVRGM
-3071 VNERSALW
+3071 VNEESALW

-3084 GLGWGT
+3084 GLGWST
-3090 WELGLG
+3090 WDLGLG
-3096 YYGGFDKEKPLTPK
+3096 YYGGFDAAKVLTADEEKAKEIDDMKKLTKTKEQVDMLLDLGLSKQEIKALGKEQARVEKIIELQNAEAEPKKEAEIKEEIKEETKPTPVAKPKPTPK
-3110 QQLKL
+3110 PKVKTVSAEARLRRQF
-3115 EVDTMKKDT
+3115 DSIKDEN
-3124 SKSDQVKTLLDFGLT
+3124 KPDQVKTLLKFGLS
-3139 KKQIRE
+3139 KKEIRALKYE
-3145 LENENNRVKKILELQ
+3145 KNRVEKILELMP
-3160 KKDKK
+3160 KNK

>member
-1 MTLLEYI
+1 MTLLEYV

-33 TKEVEVT
+33 SAEVEVI
-40 ETPVEEAK
+40 ETPVEEVK
-48 PKVVVEKD
+48 TEVVVEKD
-56 ATAATTPGAS
+56 ATAATTPVAS
-66 ESLSSGSGE
+66 ESSSSGSG
-75 SVSQNDYSLK
+75 QLPYQDDYSLK

-93 NKTGGFGTPEF
+93 DKTGGFGSPEF

-114 DEYEEKKEQYEKELS
+114 NEYEEKKEQYEKELS
-129 KYNKIKKSQEEGLDV
+129 KYNKIKKSQEEGLDL
-144 LESGEVNFA
+144 LESGEVNFE
-153 SRVIIPRGETG
+153 SRVIVPRGDTG
-164 FDEYTI
+164 FDEYTFAQI
-170 PQVEEAIKN
+170 NEAIKN
-179 KEQGFEGVV
+179 KEQGFEDVV

-195 KVPGAEIITYT
+195 KVPGAEIVTYT
-206 ENMDFEGAVGTL
+206 ENKDFEGAVGTL
-218 DEVNI
+218 EEVNI
-223 QKYNPAEISE
+223 QKYNPFELNKVMKNSVWAEDP
-233 ALENNVWSLTSKNV
+233 NNKQILNSNLKN
-247 LTNDIEINKE
+247 LGDN
-257 KPSGIDER
+257 
-265 YFFTLESEKDA
+265 YFFTAETEKEA
-276 EKEKNDGSV
+276 EKEKSDGSK
-285 AININKAQ
+285 AINIQNAQ
-293 KYRTNELGNQASIE
+293 AYRTNYLGNQASIE
-307 YPGITIDSVLES
+307 HPGITVNDILES

-326 KELEFTNLSLEE
+326 KELEFTGLSLEE
-338 QNKIAEKENY
+338 KNRVADEENY

-354 GDDLI
+354 GDNLI
-359 NIDLENVPEAQLEL
+359 NLDLDNIPESQLEL
-373 FEKSNELAATTEV
+373 FEKSNELASTTEV
-386 GVLKDKLSQEY
+386 EVLEKSLSKDYFKLI
-397 FNLVG
+397 G
-402 LAKEIYNYDG
+402 LAKEIYNWDLE
-412 SSSGYLNEPRLLSKN
+412 SSGAANDPLYFTEKFKN
-427 ASSKYFVGFT
+427 KKGFEWT
-437 DKQKEVIKEIA
+437 DDIRETVKEIA
-448 TTGKLPKNLGF
+448 TTGKLPKGLS
-459 DDLKNGIVLPELFNF
+459 ELDVRAISDS
-474 NEEDGHPLIKEFNN
+474 DGHPLIKAFNN
-488 TFKNYK
+488 TLKDYK
-494 TISRAVLLNRDPLTT
+494 AVNRAILLNRDPLTT
-509 EQDSFWSA
+509 EQDGFWSSF
-517 GAKRTGQILGIDV
+517 GKSTGKMLGINV
-530 DTEFEK
+530 DTNFEK
-536 QKEYLTWIQSNGF
+536 QEDFLRWSEANGF
-549 KPSKSAI
+549 TASKSA
-556 KNDLFVS
+556 KENDLFVS
-563 LPNGSFNIDE
+563 LPNNTFGLEQSF
-573 SFMSQAGV
+573 AGEF
-581 GAVDLTKWLGET
+581 GAGTPELLKWMGEI
-593 YLFTRLTGNFVGN
+593 YLFTRGTGNIVAK
-606 SQKALNLLW
+606 SQKWLN
-615 KNSTRL
+615 KAASSSKKL
-621 AKIPYAIP
+621 AKIPYALP
-629 AFTGVTNVLAS
+629 AFKGATSVLAQ

-648 LVSQYMDGEFD
+648 LVSQYLDGEFS
-659 LEELRSSAG
+659 LEELQSSAG
-668 FGASIAV
+668 FGASLAT
-675 GHVAYDPFVAFLR
+675 GHVAYDPFVAYLR

-694 FFSPVVDRLTK
+694 FFSPAVDRLTK
-705 YAPNTYKRVSRSVGE
+705 YAPNTYKRVSKSVGG
-720 GFTGATTYQLGGV
+720 GFAGATTYQLGGV
-733 INQGGIRDAEGN
+733 ISQGGLRDSEGN
-745 ITISLKT
+745 ITFSLRT
-752 QALEL
+752 QALETM
-757 VKMVAA
+757 KMITA
-763 GVFTKGIPN
+763 GVFTKAIPN

-777 KEFKSDIINARNSGR
+777 KEFKSDVINARNSGR
-792 LDLESRNSAAA
+792 LDLESKNSAAA
-803 LGLNKD
+803 LGIDKE
-809 SVTDVNENSL
+809 SVTNVDENSL
-819 DNLNNAFNKKVD
+819 KNLNNAFNKKVD

-838 NGDITKEAADT
+838 EGTITKEAADA
-849 EFKELKNNYRVIDTQ
+849 EFKELKNNYRVVDTQ

-890 TVSGKIKS
+890 TVSGKIKN
-898 GEKLNERDGEV
+898 GEKLTDRDGEV

-934 QYLQSLIMN
+934 QYLQSLILN

-956 ILTPYGLQPI
+956 ILTPYGLQPV
-966 NPIEFVTP
+966 NPVEFVTP
-974 KGSKARANTREFL
+974 RGSKARANTREFL
-987 RKRLELDI
+987 RKRLELDT
-995 QISRLK
+995 QIYKLK
-1001 SLDTKNLSESEL
+1001 KLDTKNLSESEL
-1013 LRHKD
+1013 LKHKN
-1018 SIAKKQQELKEYVE
+1018 SINKKQEELKEYVE
-1032 GGKLYDNTQS
+1032 GGKLYDNIQS
-1042 EIQGAAITAYE
+1042 EIQGSAITAYE
-1053 KDLKQV
+1053 KDIKQV
-1059 DPSKGEVIEESTPD
+1059 DPSKGKVIEELTPD
-1073 SFQKRYDESGFAKK
+1073 SFQKRYDESGFTEK

-1169 NIDPESKELWYEEN
+1169 DIDPENKELWYEEN

-1235 AQDLSRINITETE
+1235 AQDLSRVNITETE
-1248 TKDKSK
+1248 TKDKSETK
-1254 VKVAKLS
+1254 AAKLS
-1261 KTKAQD
+1261 KAKESETVLQAIDNLIPRTLKTKAEFDKWAQSEKGGKVIADALQPGGAINNYIRSRGTREESDKMLDDVLFRVYNFNPEAKRKDGSTVGPEAFGEKIFADTAWAKVTARTKLFEEGEKKKLEKRQD
-1267 LAIKSKSKEGLTK
+1267 DRK
-1280 KEEDE
+1280 
-1285 LVEQVQL
+1285 
-1292 MAIEALGYKQGKG
+1292 
-1305 TVSRDKAL
+1305 
-1313 GFVNDYIPGILRRF
+1313 
-1327 KPVKNV
+1327 
-1333 DGKDVPQQISTFV
+1333 
-1346 YRNIQPKQAKFY
+1346 
-1358 EQEIGSKSVET
+1358 
-1369 SISDERQKELEAIE
+1369 KELESIE
-1383 DTSRGPVVEI
+1383 DTSRGPAIEV
-1393 DTDVKLVDNIKIEG
+1393 DADVKLVDNIKIDG
-1407 KPLSVEFK
+1407 KPLDIQFK

-1422 TEQLENVDINSEK
+1422 TEQLKNVDINSEK

-1442 PSKAFVDLI
+1442 PSKAFVDFI

-1576 PSTEA
+1576 PSTES
-1581 FQAKPQLD
+1581 FQAKSQLD

-1613 VMDTKNA
+1613 VMDSKNA
-1620 LIISEGYV
+1620 LIISEGFV

-1640 RKFVLGVGS
+1640 RNFVLGVGS

-1678 PDGTPKPGG
+1678 PNGTPKPGG

-1708 PESKNPSPKTIQDTL
+1708 PGSKNPSPKTIQDTL
-1723 ALVKAGELGD
+1723 ALVEAGELGD

-1766 AKGGGIENN
+1766 AKEGGIENN
-1775 TKDIAEINRGKK
+1775 TKDIAEINKGKK
-1787 LMLDGFRKIF
+1787 LMLNGFRKIY
-1797 EADNSAFPL
+1797 ELDKSAFPL

-1817 KNPFRDLA
+1817 RNPFRDLA

-1847 FGMYTNEMLKAL
+1847 FGMYTNEMLKAI

-1889 IDKNFKGA
+1889 IDKNFIDAKDA
-1897 VDPLGNILVDWNAKS
+1897 FGNKLTDWNAKS
-1912 QFHPLQIESFKR
+1912 QFHPLQVESFKL
-1924 AVKEGDYSKVIDPMI
+1924 AEKNGDYSKVIDPMI

-1970 SKANQNNLNIQAK
+1970 SKTSQNNLNIQAK
-1983 AAELINKVIRSE
+1983 AAELVNKVIRSE

-2012 ILLESENLAKGQGEA
+2012 ILLESEKLGEGQNEA
-2027 AKLANEIMPKEIQYS
+2027 AKLANEIMPKEIKYNE
-2042 KPITV
+2042 PISV
-2047 QKGIDALAKTDKA
+2047 QKGINALAKTDKA
-2060 LANGRKLN
+2060 LENGRKLN
-2068 APVKKIRTFDFDFT
+2068 APVKKIRVFDFDFT

-2098 GGFSEGSNK
+2098 GGFSEGSTK

-2127 LELGRRGYK
+2127 LQLGRRGYK

-2149 ESGLPAKESDYT
+2149 ESGLPTKESDYT
-2161 AEQRSTRSKLGAAA
+2161 AEQRSLRSKLGAAA

-2191 GMVVDGTG
+2191 GVVVDGTG

-2223 ANTPLETAIQRNKA
+2223 ANTPLETALSRNKA
-2237 RTERSLPDFVV
+2237 RAERSLPDFVV

-2263 EDFGGRLY
+2263 KDFGGRLY

-2277 IEYGKPLPA
+2277 IQYGKPLPS

-2294 GITAN
+2294 GINAN

-2334 EEGPLL
+2334 KEGPLL

-2363 NAALPI
+2363 DAALPI
-2369 KEFLSSV
+2369 KEFLASM

-2406 GYNDFYFADDHLGNV
+2406 GYNDFYFADDHTGNV
-2421 KAVKE
+2421 KAVKD

-2446 TFDTVVND
+2446 TFDTIVND

-2477 ASKGKYAFLIPP
+2477 ASKGKYNFLIPA

-2579 MDIPGLSKRDVKEL
+2579 MTVPGLSKRDIKEL
-2593 VDFVNKDAKLRVFTD
+2593 NDFINKDAKLTVFTD

-2627 GGNITTDIMD
+2627 GGNITTDIIG

-2670 YGSRWREA
+2670 YGTRWREA
-2678 MEDSIRRMKSGSNR
+2678 MEDSIRRMKAGTNR
-2692 PIGGNRVTGEL
+2692 PIGGNRVTEGL
-2703 LDWLN
+2703 LNWLN

-2733 NLSDNNIVKAG
+2733 NL
-2744 AAFANQKQF
+2744 
-2753 WGDFMTLMNSDY
+2753 
-2765 LVERRNGLKINV
+2765 R
-2777 SESEIADA
+2777 
-2785 VREAQNKP
+2785 
-2793 KAAIAFLLS
+2793 
-2802 KGFVMTRFADSF
+2802 
-2814 AIASGGSTFYRNR
+2814 
-2827 LKSLLKSGMDQKAA
+2827 
-2841 EAQAFADFKAVAET
+2841 
-2855 SQQSSSPSKIS
+2855 
-2866 QQQASGAGRVIL
+2866 
-2878 AWANTP
+2878 
-2884 MQYARIQK
+2884 
-2892 RAAQDLINGR
+2892 
-2902 GDWRT
+2902 
-2907 HVSNIVYYGAI
+2907 
-2918 QNLIFN
+2918 
-2924 TLQSAAFALGFGDD
+2924 
-2938 DETDEAKAKKKE
+2938 
-2950 DKAYEVANGMID
+2950 
-2962 SQLRGLGIF
+2962 
-2971 GTASVAVKNTLMTLY
+2971 
-2986 KEHNKKGSKY
+2986 
-2996 ENAVEDLLSF
+2996 
-3006 SPPLGSKIG
+3006 
-3015 KITGGLRS
+3015 
-3023 ASWNKKDMK
+3023 
-3032 EKGFSLDNPAYMAGA
+3032 
-3047 QVVTGLTNVPFD
+3047 
-3059 RVMKKI
+3059 
-3065 NNLRGL
+3065 
-3071 VNERSALW
+3071 
-3079 QKVAL
+3079 
-3084 GLGWGT
+3084 
-3090 WELGLG
+3090 
-3096 YYGGFDKEKPLTPK
+3096 
-3110 QQLKL
+3110 
-3115 EVDTMKKDT
+3115 
-3124 SKSDQVKTLLDFGLT
+3124 
-3139 KKQIRE
+3139 
-3145 LENENNRVKKILELQ
+3145 
-3160 KKDKK
+3160 